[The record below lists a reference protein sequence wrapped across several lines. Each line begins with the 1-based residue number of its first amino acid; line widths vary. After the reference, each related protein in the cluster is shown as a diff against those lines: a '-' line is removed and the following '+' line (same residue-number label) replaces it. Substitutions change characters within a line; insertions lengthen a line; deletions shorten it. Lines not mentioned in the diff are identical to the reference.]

1 MITTPPPETSQSCA
15 SFPDDSVCWI
25 ISDGKAGNETQCL
38 GVSAALGIPTVIKR
52 VDPKGLHRYLAPY
65 GPVPRSENFGGPQSQ
80 FARPWP
86 AIAIACG
93 RLTTP
98 YIRALRR
105 ASGIGTYTV
114 ILLDPK
120 TGKNTADLFWVPEHD
135 KRRGPN
141 VITSLTSPHRFSPQR
156 LDELRAAPPPAIAS
170 LRKPRAAIL
179 IGGPNGDYTYTAQ
192 DIERLARL
200 VHSVAQQNI
209 GLMVTCSRRTPP
221 DLVRI
226 IDAATAG
233 AERVWYDGEG
243 ENPYPHFLANADT
256 FLVTADSVNMVGEA
270 CVTGRPVNVFF
281 PSGGSRKFDRFHA
294 SLTEHGATR
303 PIERAEQLLDS
314 WTYQPLYSA
323 TGIAAEIKRRFLRRR
338 AVLGNLM

>member
-1 MITTPPPETSQSCA
+1 M
-15 SFPDDSVCWI
+15 
-25 ISDGKAGNETQCL
+25 
-38 GVSAALGIPTVIKR
+38 
-52 VDPKGLHRYLAPY
+52 
-65 GPVPRSENFGGPQSQ
+65 PRSESFGTPRSQ
-80 FARPWP
+80 FSPPWP
-86 AIAIACG
+86 AVAIACG

-105 ASGIGTYTV
+105 ASGLATYTV

-120 TGKNTADLFWVPEHD
+120 TGANTADLFWVPEHD

-141 VITSLTSPHRFSPQR
+141 VITSMTSPHRFSPQR
-156 LDELRAAPPPAIAS
+156 LEELRAAPPPAIAALGGS
-170 LRKPRAAIL
+170 SRLAII
-179 IGGPNGDYTYTAQ
+179 IGGPNRDYAYTAQ

-200 VHSVAQQNI
+200 LQSISGQGI

-233 AERVWYDGEG
+233 ADRVWYGGEG
-243 ENPYPHFLANADT
+243 ENPYPDFLANADA

-270 CVTGRPVNVFF
+270 CVTGRPVHVFF
-281 PSGGSRKFDRFHA
+281 PSGGSRKFERFHA
-294 SLTEHGATR
+294 SLAEHGATR
-303 PIERAEQLLDS
+303 PIERAEQLRDS

-323 TGIAAEIKRRFLRRR
+323 TGIAGEIKRRLFRRR